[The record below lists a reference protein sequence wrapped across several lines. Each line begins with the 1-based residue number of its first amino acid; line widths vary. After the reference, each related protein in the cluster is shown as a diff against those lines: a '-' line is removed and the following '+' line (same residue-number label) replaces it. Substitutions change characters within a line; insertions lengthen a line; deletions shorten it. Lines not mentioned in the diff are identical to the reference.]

1 MRGWKG
7 SRETRLLTICHSC
20 HGCLLL
26 SFLSCRD
33 ANSGLG
39 GQSSIS
45 EENGLFIHCHR
56 VARYAL
62 HWNLACDLHCAT
74 KLLKISCFHPL
85 QVTVCWGHHMY
96 ALWTPRWQFDN
107 IQFTRQG
114 HAEVMVSNF
123 FTPYYNF
130 PFLPSFI
137 SSLSFSS
144 FLSHALY
151 FALSLLLSLSS
162 TFSSVCSAP
171 RAVFTDVPYVPCLHS
186 IQAVCLIWQ
195 LWDSH
200 WECLRSY
207 RAVLA
212 LHAGA
217 VEAQRRDAVAD
228 TLHVHHALVAPLAR
242 LRLGKVSG
250 PQGDGSDLTGRN
262 ENFPWVKELRAVLWK
277 KKSLISCFP
286 CCYILI
292 LPSGIFMTSFP

>member
-107 IQFTRQG
+107 TQFTRQG

-130 PFLPSFI
+130 PFL
-137 SSLSFSS
+137 S
-144 FLSHALY
+144 FLH
-151 FALSLLLSLSS
+151 FFPVILLLSLTCVVLCLITLTFPFLYFLLSMLS
-162 TFSSVCSAP
+162 TSGGIHWCTLCTLPTQHPSCVPYLTAVRLPLGVFEVIPSCSGTARWCCWSAAPWRGGWHPARAP
-171 RAVFTDVPYVPCLHS
+171 RTRSPAGPTAAGEGFGPSGWWVGPHRPE
-186 IQAVCLIWQ
+186 
-195 LWDSH
+195 
-200 WECLRSY
+200 WEFPLSE
-207 RAVLA
+207 
-212 LHAGA
+212 GA
-217 VEAQRRDAVAD
+217 E
-228 TLHVHHALVAPLAR
+228 
-242 LRLGKVSG
+242 
-250 PQGDGSDLTGRN
+250 GS
-262 ENFPWVKELRAVLWK
+262 PVK
-277 KKSLISCFP
+277 KKKVLFHVFPAVIS
-286 CCYILI
+286 
-292 LPSGIFMTSFP
+292 

>member
-107 IQFTRQG
+107 TQFTRQG
-114 HAEVMVSNF
+114 HAEVMVSNL

-130 PFLPSFI
+130 PFL
-137 SSLSFSS
+137 S
-144 FLSHALY
+144 FLH
-151 FALSLLLSLSS
+151 FFPVILLLSLTCCTLPYHSYFPFPLLS
-162 TFSSVCSAP
+162 PQYAQHLGRYSLMYPMYLAYTASKLCALFDSCETPTGSVWGHTELFWHCTLVLLKRSAVT
-171 RAVFTDVPYVPCLHS
+171 RWLTPCTCTTHS
-186 IQAVCLIWQ
+186 
-195 LWDSH
+195 
-200 WECLRSY
+200 
-207 RAVLA
+207 
-212 LHAGA
+212 
-217 VEAQRRDAVAD
+217 
-228 TLHVHHALVAPLAR
+228 
-242 LRLGKVSG
+242 
-250 PQGDGSDLTGRN
+250 
-262 ENFPWVKELRAVLWK
+262 
-277 KKSLISCFP
+277 
-286 CCYILI
+286 
-292 LPSGIFMTSFP
+292 